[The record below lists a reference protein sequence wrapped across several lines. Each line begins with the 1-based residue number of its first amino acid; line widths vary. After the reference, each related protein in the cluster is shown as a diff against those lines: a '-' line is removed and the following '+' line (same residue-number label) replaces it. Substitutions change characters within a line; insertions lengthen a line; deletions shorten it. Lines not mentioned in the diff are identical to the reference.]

1 MGKTITTY
9 LIKGE
14 PTGPR
19 YVFLD
24 DSTCKMF
31 VIPRSELKV
40 IADYKASLSQPALYI
55 LLGEDTDGKPK
66 AYVGSTDDFSQR
78 ILQHDNKKDFWS
90 RVLVFI
96 SATNTLDKADS
107 LYLEFLGYNLAARVS
122 RYILT
127 DNKQTPKAPTL
138 PEWKRDT
145 ANKIFETIKTLTSFV
160 GCSIFSEINV
170 LTSKS
175 STNLFY
181 CTRKCRATAIY
192 TTEGLTLLKGSELRP
207 DCANSISAND
217 RERRAKFISAFC
229 KIVNGTPVTTCD
241 VDFQSPSNAAMI
253 CVGGSANGWIEWKNK
268 NGNTLDSIYRK

>member
-31 VIPRSELKV
+31 VIPRSEIKV
-40 IADYKASLSQPALYI
+40 INDYKEQLSQPALYI

-96 SATNTLDKADS
+96 SATNTFDKADS
-107 LYLEFLGYNLAARVS
+107 LYLEYLGFELASKVG
-122 RYILT
+122 RYILS
-127 DNKQTPKAPTL
+127 DNKQIPKAPTM

-145 ANKIFETIKTLTSFV
+145 ADKIFETIKTLTSFV
-160 GCSIFSEINV
+160 GCPIFAQVEDTKYSAANI
-170 LTSKS
+170 
-175 STNLFY
+175 FY
-181 CTRKCRATAIY
+181 CNRKCRAQGVY
-192 TTEGLTLLKGSELRP
+192 SSNGFTLFKGSELRP
-207 DCANSISAND
+207 DCSSSFKTNQRKQ
-217 RERRAKFISAFC
+217 REKFIKAYC
-229 KIVNGTPVTTCD
+229 KVVNGIPTTTCD
-241 VDFQSPSNAAMI
+241 YDFASPSTAAMI

-268 NGNTLDSIYRK
+268 DGKTLDEIVRK